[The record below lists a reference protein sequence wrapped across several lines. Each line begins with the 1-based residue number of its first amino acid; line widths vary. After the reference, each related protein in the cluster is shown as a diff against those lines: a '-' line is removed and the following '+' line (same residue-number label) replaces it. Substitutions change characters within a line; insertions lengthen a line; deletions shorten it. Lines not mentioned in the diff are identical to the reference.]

1 MAVHAFLDMWRSIRG
16 LKQAVQRARPESA
29 HTEVRARVNGADL
42 VATISRHELGAPII
56 AANDTLSGYFG
67 LGWAMS
73 RDRFFQMDLARR
85 IAYGS
90 FSALIGDVPLPPDAQ
105 LFGAKRLSDIDLFLR
120 GFRFEADAERQ
131 AALIHGDVAAE
142 LYAFV
147 AGVNQSLEHEDALPP
162 EYLLFGRPT
171 PWTVQDTI
179 ALSMS
184 AGFLLDIASLEHE
197 YFINGLLSAGKG
209 HVAAA
214 LYQQTG
220 VDIPHT
226 TSRGAFAAPLTPKSG
241 GGSNA
246 WAVSG
251 ARSAS
256 GKPILASDPHLPLS
270 PIPTFWYHAILRTPE
285 LSVSGLT
292 FAGTPSFAIGHNG
305 HAAWGATASQRDA
318 FDTTRVRVADDLSM
332 WLSPDGWVPTEAHTV
347 EIPRRLAPARKET
360 IYTTPFGTLFP
371 AWKSWDGSTI
381 AVRMAGARHTDT
393 MPGGDSQ
400 RWFEGMR
407 TILRS
412 RSWEEHREGLRG
424 MNAGNLG
431 IHHIYADVD
440 GTIAH
445 QTYGMHPRRPDN
457 QGVVPRASWEKN
469 ATWLGYLSLDELP
482 HSVNPERGFVLS
494 ANAEPE
500 REIGGEW
507 PYIAAVF
514 EPPYRYDT
522 LRRTLEG
529 NDASDVELFRQM
541 QLETFSAPAP
551 AMRDILCKV
560 ATPRHEIDRAA
571 LAQLRQWDGC
581 YDENSGAAAVF
592 ENVLRRGARHA
603 WQTLL
608 GDEAGARYCMSR
620 VHTRRFVDLVMDEE
634 DALRASFDALNTS
647 VPQLLTRAFYDAVDA
662 LTRRLGPTPTTWRL
676 DAAQRVHLVHP
687 LGAIPIVGK
696 LFDIG
701 AFPVGGSEFSPLAL
715 AAVPKGDELAVA
727 IGPVSRFICD
737 LSDPERGFWAQSS
750 GASGR
755 PGSMFYASTTL
766 AWLRGVLYEARTKP
780 AQLPSQ
786 R

>member
-1 MAVHAFLDMWRSIRG
+1 MAVKTFVETWRSLRG
-16 LKQAVQRARPESA
+16 LKQAIQRARPEPA
-29 HTEVRARVNGADL
+29 HSEVRARVNGADL
-42 VATISRHELGAPII
+42 VATVSRHELGAPII
-56 AANDTLSGYFG
+56 TANDTLSGYFG

-85 IAYGS
+85 IAYGR
-90 FSALIGDVPLPPDAQ
+90 FSEMIGDLPLPADAQ

-120 GFRFEADAERQ
+120 SFRFENDARRQ

-147 AGVNQSLEHEDALPP
+147 AGVNQSLHGEDALPP
-162 EYLLFGRPT
+162 EYLLLGRPT

-184 AGFLLDIASLEHE
+184 AGLLLDIGSLEHE
-197 YFINGLLSAGKG
+197 FLINGLLSHGKG
-209 HVAAA
+209 AVAAA
-214 LYQQTG
+214 LYKQTA
-220 VDIPHT
+220 VEIPTPAT
-226 TSRGAFAAPLTPKSG
+226 TSPFFAPRTPKAG

-251 ARSAS
+251 DRTAN

-285 LSVSGLT
+285 LNISGLT

-318 FDTTRVRVADDLSM
+318 FDTTRVRVSDDLSM
-332 WLSPDGWVPTEAHTV
+332 WLSPDGWVPTEAHEVT
-347 EIPRRLAPARKET
+347 IPRRLALARKET

-371 AWKSWDGSTI
+371 TWKSWDGSTI
-381 AVRMAGARHTDT
+381 AVRMAGASHTDA
-393 MPGGDSQ
+393 MPGGNSQ
-400 RWFEGMR
+400 AWYEGMR
-407 TILRS
+407 TIMRS

-424 MNAGNLG
+424 MNHGNLG

-445 QTYGMHPRRPDN
+445 QTYGMHPKRPDD
-457 QGVVPRASWEKN
+457 QGVVPRASWEAN
-469 ATWLGYLSLDELP
+469 AAWRGYLSLDELP

-500 REIGGEW
+500 REIGGQW

-522 LRRTLEG
+522 LRRTLE
-529 NDASDVELFRQM
+529 NNKVADVELFRQM
-541 QLETFSAPAP
+541 QLDTFSAPAP
-551 AMRDILCKV
+551 GMRDVICAHV
-560 ATPRHEIDRAA
+560 RPRHEADRAA
-571 LAQLRQWDGC
+571 LAMLRAWDGC
-581 YDENSGAAAVF
+581 YDANSGAAAVF
-592 ENVLRRGARHA
+592 EHVLRRGARHA
-603 WQTLL
+603 WETLL
-608 GDEAGARYCMSR
+608 GAEAGARFCMSR
-620 VHTRRFVDLVMDEE
+620 VHARRFADLVIDNE
-634 DALRASFDALNTS
+634 DPLRAQLYAANSSVDAVLD
-647 VPQLLTRAFYDAVDA
+647 RAFHDAVDA
-662 LTRRLGPTPTTWRL
+662 LTRLLGDQPHLWRL
-676 DAAQRVHLVHP
+676 DAAQRVHLIHP

-701 AFPVGGSEFSPLAL
+701 AFPVAGSEFSPLAH
-715 AAVPKGDELAVA
+715 AAVVSGDALSVA

-755 PGSMFYASTTL
+755 AGSTFYASTTM
-766 AWLRGVLYEARTKP
+766 AWLRGTLYEARTRA
-780 AQLPSQ
+780 AQL
-786 R
+786 RG